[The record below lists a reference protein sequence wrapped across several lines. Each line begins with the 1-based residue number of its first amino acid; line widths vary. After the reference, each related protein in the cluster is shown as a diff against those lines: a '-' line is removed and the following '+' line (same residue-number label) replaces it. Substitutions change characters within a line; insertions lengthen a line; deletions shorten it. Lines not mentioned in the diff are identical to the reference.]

1 MMHSRCFLFSAVLAF
16 FTTAAWAGPYTTLKD
31 QIVQPIP
38 LVYFEITFDGINT
51 TGSLAFRTL
60 DENTGAFTAE
70 YTASRDLHK
79 TPVSGQFDSATLG
92 RYTFNFDLPLPSQ
105 PVRQHNIVL
114 PATIDRFTGALR
126 VNGTGDKEMFMA
138 GTVSETL
145 GSYLQTGTRPFS
157 ALDSRVEAVA
167 P

>member
-51 TGSLAFRTL
+51 TGQLAFRTL

-70 YTASRDLHK
+70 YAASGDSHT
-79 TPVSGQFDSATLG
+79 TPVTGQFNSAIFGT
-92 RYTFNFDLPLPSQ
+92 YTFNFDLPLPSQ
-105 PVRQHNIVL
+105 PARQHNFVQ
-114 PATIDRFTGALR
+114 PAIIGRFSGALR
-126 VNGTGDKEMFMA
+126 VNGTRNKEMFMA
-138 GTVSETL
+138 GTVSETR
-145 GSYLQTGTRPFS
+145 GYLQVGTRPFS